1 MTLSATVLP
10 TDIESLHKMIVQQ
23 QVQLDQSQHQLEQ
36 THVQLEQTH
45 ARLEQHQLQLQSA
58 KGEVIHLSAWV
69 EKLKLEIAVL
79 KRLRFGKS
87 SEKLDAQIA
96 QLELIVDELESEQ
109 GEHAQLTGT
118 EISADVTAAIDT
130 PQAELKRPR
139 KLLPDHL
146 QRETKTYAP
155 VCTCPSCGGEQWR
168 VVGEDVS
175 ETLELVPQRFKVIR
189 HVRQKLSC
197 AQCQTIVQAPAPS
210 RPIAKSALGASVMA
224 HVLVGKY
231 VDHLPLNRQSDI
243 YGRQGV
249 ELARSTLADM
259 VGGASALL
267 KPLVESLKRY
277 VLSATKLHCDDT
289 PVDVLQPGRKTTK
302 TGRLWGYARDDRPS
316 NDQSPAA
323 VWFAYTPDRKGIHLQ
338 THLKGFKGIVQADA
352 YAGYDKV
359 YEQEQIVE
367 AACWAHARRKFHDL
381 AKATGSPVAQA
392 ALEKIAQ
399 LYAIEKACRGSD
411 ASERLRVRQE
421 QALPLL
427 SDYEQWLKTSLASTS
442 QKLPLGQAIMY
453 SLKQWPALMVYAGNG
468 QVEMDNNTIERQIR
482 PIALGKKNW
491 LFAGSDNGGERA
503 AAMYSLLNTAKLN
516 GFDPE
521 AYLLHVLERI
531 ADHKINAVDQL
542 LPWNVRLEKDQTP
555 DQDQQRDQA
564 AHPA

>member
-1 MTLSATVLP
+1 MTLSKTRLP
-10 TDIESLHKMIVQQ
+10 TDIETLHKIIVQQ
-23 QVQLDQSQHQLEQ
+23 QAQ
-36 THVQLEQTH
+36 
-45 ARLEQHQLQLQSA
+45 LEQHQLQLQSA

-79 KRLRFGKS
+79 KRLRFGKA

-96 QLELIVDELESEQ
+96 QLELIVDELEAEQ
-109 GEHAQLTGT
+109 GEHAQLTGRMPDCV
-118 EISADVTAAIDT
+118 ESIAADAKQGEA
-130 PQAELKRPR
+130 KRPR
-139 KLLPDHL
+139 RLLPDHL
-146 QRETKTYAP
+146 PRETKTYAP
-155 VCTCPSCGGEQWR
+155 VCTCPGCGAEQWR

-197 AQCQTIVQAPAPS
+197 AQCQTMVQAPAPS

-231 VDHLPLNRQSDI
+231 VDHLPLNRQSEI
-243 YGRQGV
+243 YERQGV

-277 VLSATKLHCDDT
+277 VFSATKLHCDDT

-323 VWFAYTPDRKGIHLQ
+323 VWFAYTPDRKGIHPQ
-338 THLKGFKGIVQADA
+338 THLKGYKGVVQADA

-359 YEQEQIVE
+359 YESEQITE
-367 AACWAHARRKFHDL
+367 AACWAHARRKFYDL

-399 LYAIEKACRGSD
+399 LYAIEKACRGLD

-427 SDYEQWLKTSLASTS
+427 SAYEQWLKTTLASTS
-442 QKLPLGQAIMY
+442 QKLPLGQAILY
-453 SLKQWPALMVYAGNG
+453 SLKQWQALMVYATDG

-503 AAMYSLLNTAKLN
+503 AAMYSLLNSAKLN
-516 GFDPE
+516 GIDPE
-521 AYLLHVLERI
+521 AYMRHVLERI
-531 ADHKINAVDQL
+531 ADHKINAIHEL
-542 LPWNVRLEKDQTP
+542 LPWNVTLATEQTQQ
-555 DQDQQRDQA
+555 QDQQQNQA
-564 AHPA
+564 ARAA

>member
-1 MTLSATVLP
+1 MTVSTTVLP
-10 TDIESLHKMIVQQ
+10 TDIEVLHRMIVQQ
-23 QVQLDQSQHQLEQ
+23 QVQLEQS
-36 THVQLEQTH
+36 H
-45 ARLEQHQLQLQSA
+45 AQLEQHQLQLQSA

-79 KRLRFGKS
+79 KRLRFGQS

-118 EISADVTAAIDT
+118 KFSTDESIAVDAIQST
-130 PQAELKRPR
+130 VKRPR

-146 QRETKTYAP
+146 PRETKTYAP
-155 VCTCPSCGGEQWR
+155 ACTCPSCGGEQWR

-175 ETLELVPQRFKVIR
+175 EILELVPQRFKVIR

-197 AQCQTIVQAPAPS
+197 AQCQTMVQAPAPS
-210 RPIAKSALGASVMA
+210 RPI
-224 HVLVGKY
+224 
-231 VDHLPLNRQSDI
+231 
-243 YGRQGV
+243 
-249 ELARSTLADM
+249 ARSTLADM

-267 KPLVESLKRY
+267 KPLVESLQRY
-277 VLSATKLHCDDT
+277 VFSATKLHCDDT
-289 PVDVLQPGRKTTK
+289 PVAVLQPGRKTTK

-323 VWFAYTPDRKGIHLQ
+323 VWFAYTPDRKGIHPQ

-359 YEQEQIVE
+359 YEQEPITE

-381 AKATGSPVAQA
+381 AKATGSPVAQVA
-392 ALEKIAQ
+392 QVALERIAQ
-399 LYAIEKACRGSD
+399 LYAIEKACRGQD
-411 ASERLRVRQE
+411 ASERLRVRQA

-427 SDYEQWLKTSLASTS
+427 KDYGQWLKTSLASTS
-442 QKLPLGQAIMY
+442 QKLPLGQAILY
-453 SLKQWPALMVYAGNG
+453 SLKQWPALMVYAGDG

-482 PIALGKKNW
+482 PIALGQKNW
-491 LFAGSDNGGERA
+491 LFAGSGNGGERA

-516 GFDPE
+516 GLDPE
-521 AYLLHVLERI
+521 AYLRHVLERI
-531 ADHKINAVDQL
+531 AEHKINAVDQL

-555 DQDQQRDQA
+555 EQDQQHNQA
-564 AHPA
+564 AHAA

>member
-1 MTLSATVLP
+1 MTLSAKTLP

-23 QVQLDQSQHQLEQ
+23 RVQLEDSQHQLEQ
-36 THVQLEQTH
+36 SHLQ
-45 ARLEQHQLQLQSA
+45 LEQHQLQLQSA

-79 KRLRFGKS
+79 KRLRFGKA

-109 GEHAQLTGT
+109 GEHAQLTG
-118 EISADVTAAIDT
+118 ALVTTDDSIAHDLA
-130 PQAELKRPR
+130 QVQVKRPR
-139 KLLPDHL
+139 KLLPEHL
-146 QRETKTYAP
+146 PRETKTYAP

-189 HVRQKLSC
+189 HVRQKFSC
-197 AQCQTIVQAPAPS
+197 AQCQTMVQAPAPS
-210 RPIAKSALGASVMA
+210 RPISKSPLGASVMA

-231 VDHLPLNRQSDI
+231 VDHLPLHRQSDM
-243 YGRQGV
+243 YERQGV

-277 VLSATKLHCDDT
+277 VFSATKLHCDDT

-302 TGRLWGYARDDRPS
+302 TGRLWGYARDDRAS
-316 NDQSPAA
+316 NDHSPAA
-323 VWFAYTPDRKGIHLQ
+323 VWFTYTPDRKGIHPQ

-359 YEQEQIVE
+359 YESEQITE
-367 AACWAHARRKFHDL
+367 AACWAHARRKFYDL
-381 AKATGSPVAQA
+381 AQATGSPVARA

-399 LYAIEKACRGSD
+399 LYAIEKACRGND

-427 SDYEQWLKTSLASTS
+427 KDYEQWLKTTLASTS
-442 QKLPLGQAIMY
+442 QKLPLGQAILY
-453 SLKQWPALMVYAGNG
+453 SLKQWPALMVYASDG

-516 GFDPE
+516 GLDPE
-521 AYLLHVLERI
+521 AYLRHVLERI

-542 LPWNVRLEKDQTP
+542 LPWSVTLEKN
-555 DQDQQRDQA
+555 QDQQPNQA
-564 AHPA
+564 AHAA